1 MNENKTPKDPLNDA
15 DDAVN
20 EHPVYGDNYVHDVL
34 LIESEIDGVNEHPVF
49 GDQKM
54 PNPRLI
60 VLGEPNDFTEREFDS
75 LRELITRKLRDRRI
89 RPKSYEFQIRVEYKE
104 KAK

>member
-1 MNENKTPKDPLNDA
+1 MKSQEDALNDE

-20 EHPVYGDNYVHDVL
+20 EHPV
-34 LIESEIDGVNEHPVF
+34 F
-49 GDQKM
+49 GDKEM

-60 VLGEPNDFTEREFDS
+60 VLGEQNDFTEREFDS

>member
-1 MNENKTPKDPLNDA
+1 MEGINE
-15 DDAVN
+15 
-20 EHPVYGDNYVHDVL
+20 
-34 LIESEIDGVNEHPVF
+34 
-49 GDQKM
+49 M
-54 PNPRLI
+54 PNPRLV

-89 RPKSYEFQIRVEYKE
+89 RPKSYEFQIRVEYME

>member
-1 MNENKTPKDPLNDA
+1 MKSQEDALNDE

-20 EHPVYGDNYVHDVL
+20 EHPLYGDAYVHDVL
-34 LIESEIDGVNEHPVF
+34 IIESKTDAVNEDPVF
-49 GDQKM
+49 GDKEM

-60 VLGEPNDFTEREFDS
+60 VLGEQNDFTEREFDS

-104 KAK
+104 KLK